1 MGLKLAI
8 IPFIKFFTLMSPLL
22 ISSFTLLQSA
32 FNSNIKGVI
41 FLLGAAIIMFLGNL
55 ISSTLPSRVPSGYDA
70 ACNIIDTDAMGWG
83 TYYSSPGPHQLFL
96 WYAATYICT
105 GMFVNGLVNWSLFG
119 LFVTLIIAS
128 GVLRYWQLR
137 CVNSIDIV
145 LGTVGGLTW
154 GLLWYFIVSSV
165 ENSYDPQLDLTYFN
179 TYSDGEQCK
188 LGPKAFRCR
197 KLKKS

>member
-1 MGLKLAI
+1 MGLKLGI
-8 IPFIKFFTLMSPLL
+8 IPFTKFFTLMSPLL

-55 ISSTLPSRVPSGYDA
+55 ISSTLPSRVPNGYDA

-128 GVLRYWQLR
+128 GVLRYWPTQVR
-137 CVNSIDIV
+137 QQYRHCPRNR
-145 LGTVGGLTW
+145 W
-154 GLLWYFIVSSV
+154 R
-165 ENSYDPQLDLTYFN
+165 SYMGVVVVFH
-179 TYSDGEQCK
+179 SE
-188 LGPKAFRCR
+188 FRR
-197 KLKKS
+197 ELI